1 MSLEYKAVVFDLSF
15 DNLILANVNYYDD
28 FDFTLIDIFS
38 NNEYVGKS
46 YCVDSR
52 LIDEMNIDFLM
63 KFGFDL
69 LQTLENMYYYLSFYI
84 DNNGKEYFV
93 FVFEN
98 ESDFYRFLYAIYK
111 KNLENNL
118 KSEQNNKIYKLL
130 EKHLEIF
137 V

>member
-46 YCVDSR
+46 YCVDSH

-98 ESDFYRFLYAIYK
+98 ESDFYRFLYAMYK

-118 KSEQNNKIYKLL
+118 KSEQNDKIYKLL